1 MHDEVSPGLHA
12 GVIMDGNGRWAE
24 ARGWRRTAGHR
35 AGAEAARRV
44 IEAAPGLGVSA
55 LTLYAFSGDNW
66 KRPRREVAV
75 ILGLLAAYLEH
86 EAPRLRDADVR
97 LSVIGRRDRLPGA
110 VLTAITRAEATT
122 RGGERLHLRVA
133 IDYAGRDM
141 IVAAAGRPGAGA
153 SRAAFETALLAA
165 TGGACRQACEVDLL
179 VRTGGEQRL
188 SDFLLWECA
197 YAELCFSPK
206 WWPDF
211 QPADLAGAIADFRR
225 RDRRFGGLPAVRDC
239 IP

>member
-1 MHDEVSPGLHA
+1 MTHDGIHVGL
-12 GVIMDGNGRWAE
+12 IMDGNGRWAE
-24 ARGWRRTAGHR
+24 ARDKARPSGHR

-66 KRPRREVAV
+66 KRPRREVAA
-75 ILGLLAAYLEH
+75 IMGLLAAYLEH

-97 LSVIGRRDRLPGA
+97 LSVIGRRDRLAGA
-110 VLTAITRAEATT
+110 VLHAIARAEAATL
-122 RGGERLHLRVA
+122 GGERLHLRVA
-133 IDYAGRDM
+133 VDYAARDL
-141 IVAAAGRPGAGA
+141 IVAAAGRMGAGR
-153 SRAAFETALLAA
+153 SRAAFETALLAV
-165 TGGACRQACEVDLL
+165 TGGACRQAGEVDLL

-197 YAELCFSPK
+197 YAELVFSGK
-206 WWPDF
+206 MWPDF
-211 QPADLAGAIADFRR
+211 GPADLAAAVAEFRR
-225 RDRRFGGLPAVRDC
+225 RERRFGGLGAVRDC